1 MSQGLN
7 PSVTPWAATQGST
20 ALATDTLTP
29 IVAAVANK
37 KHCLTGLQI
46 WNASATVDTV
56 ITIVDDTATVIWAGY
71 LPNVTDASPIVP
83 SIIEF
88 DPPLIGTISKALGIK
103 AVTTGA
109 AIYWNAQGFDV

>member
-1 MSQGLN
+1 MSGLN
-7 PSVTPWAATQGST
+7 PSTAPWQATQGAT
-20 ALATDTLTP
+20 ALATDTLTA
-29 IVAAVANK
+29 IKAAAAGYR
-37 KHCLTGLQI
+37 HCLTGLQI

-56 ITIVDDTATVIWAGY
+56 ITIVDGASTVVWAGY

-83 SIIEF
+83 TIVAF
-88 DPPLIGTISKALGIK
+88 DPPIIGTVGSALGIK

>member
-1 MSQGLN
+1 MSGLN
-7 PSVTPWAATQGST
+7 PAIAPWSATSGST
-20 ALATDTLTP
+20 ALATNTLTA
-29 IVAAVANK
+29 VQAAVTGK
-37 KHCLTGLQI
+37 RHCVTGLQI

-56 ITIVDDTATVIWAGY
+56 ITIIDDTATVIWAGY

-83 SIIEF
+83 SIVQF
-88 DPPLIGTISKALGIK
+88 DPPLIGTVGKALGIK

>member
-1 MSQGLN
+1 MSGIN
-7 PSVTPWAATQGST
+7 PSVAEWQATQGAT
-20 ALATDTLTP
+20 ALATNTLTA
-29 IVAAVANK
+29 IQAAVTGK
-37 KHCLTGLQI
+37 IHCLTGLQI

-56 ITIVDDTATVIWAGY
+56 IQIIDDTATVIWAGY

-83 SIIEF
+83 TTVNF
-88 DPPLIGTISKALGIK
+88 DPAIRGTVGKAMGIK